1 MAEGDQA
8 YRRARTQ
15 EQKDQRLDDILD
27 ATESILDEGS
37 YHDVTLS
44 AIAERVGCS
53 RANLSHYVKSKE
65 EILLLLYIRSLREI
79 LEDMRGIDPTLLD
92 ASSADG
98 LKDAAAVLASMLS
111 SHRNFGRLGALLA
124 SIIETNVSLEC
135 LVECKREIIAV
146 MAEGSGLLV
155 EGGMFDG
162 ADDAAGFLFDLSNYV
177 SGLYPATH
185 PLPIQRA
192 ACAETGYPIASYE
205 ESLRAFLTVQLVG
218 YRALKA
224 LGKNGKQRVNSIA
237 GEPCGPLPS
246 EA

>member
-1 MAEGDQA
+1 MSTRKEARVAEEDQT
-8 YRRARTQ
+8 YRRARTR
-15 EQKDQRLDDILD
+15 EQKVQRLDDILD

-44 AIAERVGCS
+44 AIAERVGYS
-53 RANLSHYVKSKE
+53 RANLSHYVKSKG

-79 LEDMRGIDPTLLD
+79 LEDMRGIDPALLD
-92 ASSADG
+92 MSSVGG
-98 LKDAAAVLASMLS
+98 LKGAAAMLASMLS
-111 SHRNFGRLGALLA
+111 SHRNFGRLGALLT

-135 LVECKREIIAV
+135 LIECKREIIAV

-155 EGGMFDG
+155 ECGMFDN

-192 ACAETGYPIASYE
+192 ACTETGYPVSSYE
-205 ESLRAFLTVQLVG
+205 ESLRDFLTVQLVG
-218 YRALKA
+218 YRALKEGRGG
-224 LGKNGKQRVNSIA
+224 L
-237 GEPCGPLPS
+237 
-246 EA
+246 